1 MAEVVDE
8 KSDRFIITDD
18 NPRTEDPEQIVNDIL
33 EGISSGEDEFDV
45 IHDRA
50 EAIEHA
56 INNAEAGDMIIIA
69 GKGHETTQTLKDT
82 TLEFNDVEVADG
94 FVAKRLGQA

>member
-1 MAEVVDE
+1 MKGVTSGKE
-8 KSDRFIITDD
+8 K
-18 NPRTEDPEQIVNDIL
+18 
-33 EGISSGEDEFDV
+33 FDV

-56 INNAEAGDMIIIA
+56 INNAEPGDMIIIA